1 MISSTGTKMDTS
13 RRKSW
18 DFSSWGNGLIPM
30 LRANPDR
37 GYRSFGWWDSRRM
50 VKRFLMSFQ
59 VSGCKTPLQV
69 DIIHEL
75 GSLLE
80 SNSIRVSWNDRL
92 STNIW
97 VISWFNIS
105 HTYPNFWTIIS
116 LLVLAL
122 LKVSLSP
129 VIGRPVQDLFGI
141 GCDLSAE
148 AVRLLCSKVPVLFP
162 EGGSQSWWETDRGNH
177 LKKGYK
183 WGNYGDILD

>member
-1 MISSTGTKMDTS
+1 MDSSPCSAPIRTAVTAVLG
-13 RRKSW
+13 
-18 DFSSWGNGLIPM
+18 GGIP
-30 LRANPDR
+30 A
-37 GYRSFGWWDSRRM
+37 GWWNTSWW
-50 VKRFLMSFQ
+50 VFKW
-59 VSGCKTPLQV
+59 VAAKTPLQV

-116 LLVLAL
+116 LLQLIPGNYLGLAL

-177 LKKGYK
+177 LKRDLNGEIME
-183 WGNYGDILD
+183 ILD